1 MAGVSH
7 TVLLLSLLLLVNPS
21 VQERAQ
27 REDSAQG
34 GHVDHKDDIQ
44 AEYQQ
49 AGIKHG
55 SDHGLGSY
63 EETKHKDGPSE
74 RSQLINSDFTV
85 VAVG

>member
-27 REDSAQG
+27 SEESAEG
-34 GHVDHKDDIQ
+34 GHVNQKDGSQ
-44 AEYQQ
+44 AGYQQ
-49 AGIKHG
+49 GGIKRG
-55 SDHGLGSY
+55 SDHGHGSD
-63 EETKHKDGPSE
+63 EEPKHKDGPSE
-74 RSQLINSDFTV
+74 RSRLINSDSAV